1 MGAVKGEPGAD
12 TDAKPDTTKHQ
23 ITIRFSGADED
34 LSILVKSTMRFEK
47 VYKQKGIAPG
57 SFRLHFD
64 GKRVNNND
72 TDPARRRG
80 LIRTSQLLNPYV

>member
-12 TDAKPDTTKHQ
+12 TDAKPETTKHQ

-47 VYKQKGIAPG
+47 VYKAVAEQKGIAPG

-72 TDPARRRG
+72 SALSVCLAMG
-80 LIRTSQLLNPYV
+80 GNG